1 MQKFWH
7 ETFVVPFKFK
17 GRPLTPIQ
25 EPRHSILMSLFC
37 SSADHLLNETLV
49 SPVPGINQFPIS
61 TKFSTSV
68 SSSSIPIIQSAASIV
83 TPISYPKSLVLSQIL
98 TDPPSFD
105 RRVYILVDGTVPT
118 GSGLSSS
125 AAFVCSSTI
134 AIMAAFHVNF
144 PKDMLKKQKM
154 TKKKH

>member
-1 MQKFWH
+1 MSL
-7 ETFVVPFKFK
+7 VVFL
-17 GRPLTPIQ
+17 RTPLT
-25 EPRHSILMSLFC
+25 
-37 SSADHLLNETLV
+37 
-49 SPVPGINQFPIS
+49 
-61 TKFSTSV
+61 
-68 SSSSIPIIQSAASIV
+68 IV
-83 TPISYPKSLVLSQIL
+83 VNLE
-98 TDPPSFD
+98 
-105 RRVYILVDGTVPT
+105 RVYILVDGTVPT